1 MATNSSGSGCS
12 KDGEGMDCE
21 HNNVDPKVQK
31 IATFWSSRRQLQGW
45 RFKINIKVWATI
57 VLKALWAYLLSV
69 QFYCN
74 TVSHLK
80 LNQMLQLLK
89 KSMIITLRSCH
100 YNKIDFCRNWAL
112 LKLFSPAIVK
122 ILSSNSWRRPKQ
134 ASNRTSMLHHPCVPS
149 KNSSFK
155 QHESQHSGSL
165 QASLQSGGMQRSHQ
179 RLATETPSR
188 CPRFLN
194 EESILEGSDQ

>member
-21 HNNVDPKVQK
+21 HNNVDPKAQK

-45 RFKINIKVWATI
+45 RFQINIKVWATI

-69 QFYCN
+69 QFYWN
-74 TVSHLK
+74 TVSHSK

-112 LKLFSPAIVK
+112 LNLFSPAIVK
-122 ILSSNSWRRPKQ
+122 ILSSKFQFIEKTKASKQ
-134 ASNRTSMLHHPCVPS
+134 QDKYAPS
-149 KNSSFK
+149 SK
-155 QHESQHSGSL
+155 QKQPF
-165 QASLQSGGMQRSHQ
+165 QATWVSTFWLFAG
-179 RLATETPSR
+179 
-188 CPRFLN
+188 
-194 EESILEGSDQ
+194 